1 MLLEYFA
8 NFLSLDLLLSS
19 FRFILVLDTL
29 TRRQTVRHIHTSSCA
44 TNSHR
49 RQAKLKPSIV
59 ESFVAHSLCT
69 PYTVRNTCIC
79 IVLVITFCS
88 KQQERTQTL
97 THSRADPDRDR
108 DPAHCQVPT
117 GIRLA
122 SDAPAKEKTANR
134 PQRRN
139 GEAEEKQKK
148 WKMWRK
154 KEWKILNCPH
164 VYYRVRLT
172 HIICSILI
180 QSISSLCCVS
190 VCTLHTID
198 QRLTLIRHSSS
209 FQLQSFETHWNAMH
223 DSANLYT
230 AISIIGR

>member
-1 MLLEYFA
+1 MRDQFTSSSGKIEIFNCRIFRRAFTLHTVHSQKYLYLHCTCDYFLLETAGTYT
-8 NFLSLDLLLSS
+8 
-19 FRFILVLDTL
+19 DT
-29 TRRQTVRHIHTSSCA
+29 HT
-44 TNSHR
+44 H
-49 RQAKLKPSIV
+49 L
-59 ESFVAHSLCT
+59 H
-69 PYTVRNTCIC
+69 
-79 IVLVITFCS
+79 
-88 KQQERTQTL
+88 
-97 THSRADPDRDR
+97 ADPDRDR

-134 PQRRN
+134 PQRRKE
-139 GEAEEKQKK
+139 EAEEKQKK

-180 QSISSLCCVS
+180 QSISSLCCV
-190 VCTLHTID
+190 CTLHTID

-223 DSANLYT
+223 DSASLYT
-230 AISIIGR
+230 AISIIHRSMSDKEE